1 MTSHAWQNSTQ
12 TTKRQH
18 TYVSAERRTA
28 CKRLS
33 TARRRRRRASM
44 PCGCVAFRQET
55 SEEARTDQVY
65 YFSCAARKLLCVP
78 VDRPGRRPRVGSLI
92 ARQSGGGEGGG
103 EGSGEGG
110 SAQGRGEASGGKGG
124 GEVGGRAPLPTCR
137 SPSMKIRS
145 PKSPRRKFAPGFR
158 HGLVPAPTRRRAR
171 SWRQHQH
178 HDLVDEHVVD
188 RLSQARH
195 SLERERMAEAGPGRP
210 RRRRAARPPP
220 ARG

>member
-1 MTSHAWQNSTQ
+1 MI
-12 TTKRQH
+12 R
-18 TYVSAERRTA
+18 YII
-28 CKRLS
+28 
-33 TARRRRRRASM
+33 
-44 PCGCVAFRQET
+44 FR
-55 SEEARTDQVY
+55 
-65 YFSCAARKLLCVP
+65 CAAQIFLCET
-78 VDRPGRRPRVGSLI
+78 VDKPGRRSRVWALI

-158 HGLVPAPTRRRAR
+158 HGLVPAPTRRRAQ
-171 SWRQHQH
+171 SWRLLQL
-178 HDLVDEHVVD
+178 HDLVDEHVVV
-188 RLSQARH
+188 RLAQARH
-195 SLERERMAEAGPGRP
+195 SLETESMAEAGPGRP
-210 RRRRAARPPP
+210 HRRRAARPPP